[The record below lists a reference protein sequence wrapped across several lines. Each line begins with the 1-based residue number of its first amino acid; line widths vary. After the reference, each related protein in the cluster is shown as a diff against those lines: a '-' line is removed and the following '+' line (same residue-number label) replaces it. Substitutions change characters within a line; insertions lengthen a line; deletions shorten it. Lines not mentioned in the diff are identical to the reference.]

1 MLAGAGSTE
10 SFSLVEWSDVTD
22 AVLAQLYN
30 DAERFESGLFKF
42 DATDEIDLVGDAAG
56 VPMADCEPET
66 GGVEDG
72 GGVTGEGKASRGEA
86 GRGEADRGE
95 ADRGEASRGEAGRGE
110 ADRGEA
116 DRGEADR
123 GEAGRGEAGGVEA
136 GGGETGSGGGS
147 GEYESDCGVVTRLVS
162 SMVGIVPEV
171 LEIPEVL
178 NVPEVDLV
186 GLVVTDSKFGT
197 DITEAD
203 EALEPEEPEAPEM
216 DLVELV
222 ETDRTLETETTE
234 ADEALVTG
242 DAQPETE
249 TVGFFLVRDADDVVL
264 GGLVVTTFE

>member
-1 MLAGAGSTE
+1 MTLASLISTSILVSSSVRTTSSSGKCFGWSKILVLAGAGSTE
-10 SFSLVEWSDVTD
+10 SLSLVEWSDVTD

-116 DRGEADR
+116 DRGEA
-123 GEAGRGEAGGVEA
+123 GRGEA
-136 GGGETGSGGGS
+136 
-147 GEYESDCGVVTRLVS
+147 D
-162 SMVGIVPEV
+162 
-171 LEIPEVL
+171 
-178 NVPEVDLV
+178 
-186 GLVVTDSKFGT
+186 
-197 DITEAD
+197 
-203 EALEPEEPEAPEM
+203 
-216 DLVELV
+216 
-222 ETDRTLETETTE
+222 
-234 ADEALVTG
+234 
-242 DAQPETE
+242 
-249 TVGFFLVRDADDVVL
+249 
-264 GGLVVTTFE
+264 